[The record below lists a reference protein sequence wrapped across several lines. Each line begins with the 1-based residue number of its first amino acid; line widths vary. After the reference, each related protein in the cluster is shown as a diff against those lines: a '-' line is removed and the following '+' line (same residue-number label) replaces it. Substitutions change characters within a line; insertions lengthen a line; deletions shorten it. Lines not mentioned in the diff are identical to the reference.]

1 MSHRHNDP
9 LSQVPLFAGLSDH
22 DLEHIHRIAT
32 TLGVRE
38 GEVLMEEG
46 STSHEMVVVLSGSLE
61 VTRNGEHIADIGP
74 GGFAGE
80 VGLLC
85 HKLRKSRVVVK
96 QAGEVLHLDGRGFTG
111 LLDDVPMLAVK
122 MLPIVASRVEPA
134 DHD

>member
-1 MSHRHNDP
+1 MSHRHDDP
-9 LSQVPLFAGLSDH
+9 LRNVPLFSDMSDH
-22 DLEHIHRIAT
+22 DLGHIHQIAT
-32 TLGVRE
+32 SLGVRE
-38 GEVLMEEG
+38 GQVLMEEG
-46 STSHEMVVVLSGSLE
+46 SASHEMVVVLSGTLE
-61 VTRNGEHIADIGP
+61 VTRHGEHIADIGP